1 MTDDSEAADVPI
13 QVYIVRQA
21 DDAWQVRLRRQ
32 IVGSERSEMHA
43 YRAAE
48 ALPRAGALRGERSKI
63 LVADLDGQFI
73 EFPEIRP
80 APIRA

>member
-1 MTDDSEAADVPI
+1 MTDDSEADVPI

-32 IVGSERSEMHA
+32 IVGSERTEMQA

-48 ALPRAGALRGERSKI
+48 ALAQAGALRGERSKI
-63 LVADLDGQFI
+63 LVADLDGQFV

-80 APIRA
+80 APLRA

>member
-1 MTDDSEAADVPI
+1 MPV

-21 DDAWQVRLRRQ
+21 DGAWQVRLRRQ
-32 IVGSERSEMHA
+32 IVGSERTEMQA

-48 ALPRAGALRGERSKI
+48 ALAQAGALRGERSVI
-63 LVADLDGQFI
+63 MVADLEGQFI

-80 APIRA
+80 ARLRA